1 MTKEPSSLKI
11 LNGKLPLPSYG
22 LVKIPL
28 ADQVLK
34 NYNFHHMSKKIL
46 NSTEITKYPIY
57 IILKI
62 NSNDR

>member
-28 ADQVLK
+28 AYQVLK

-46 NSTEITKYPIY
+46 NSTEITTYPHLYY
-57 IILKI
+57 IK
-62 NSNDR
+62 N

>member
-46 NSTEITKYPIY
+46 NSTEITKYPHLYY
-57 IILKI
+57 IK
-62 NSNDR
+62 N

>member
-11 LNGKLPLPSYG
+11 LNGKLPLPSYS

-28 ADQVLK
+28 AYQVLK

-46 NSTEITKYPIY
+46 NSTKITKYPHLYY
-57 IILKI
+57 IK
-62 NSNDR
+62 NQPKW